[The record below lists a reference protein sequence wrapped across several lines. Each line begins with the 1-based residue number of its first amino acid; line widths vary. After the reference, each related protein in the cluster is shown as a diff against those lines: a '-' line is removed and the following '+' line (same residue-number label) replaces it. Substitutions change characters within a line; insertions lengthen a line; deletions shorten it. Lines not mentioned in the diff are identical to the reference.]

1 MPSIFDHIKIDN
13 TYELFFPKKEQ
24 GLAIIWLYEKVVNGD
39 FDKGIFKEK
48 DIRQALDQAYLVN
61 NKHRER
67 NEWEYYNSHIMALQ
81 EFFLLYDEEHQT
93 YRFKDY
99 ATYLCDKVFKMLSNR
114 FNSTVIE
121 ITCVNLYNNLIDVN
135 SKEEMLLWLEV
146 HFNKSQLHLKEQ
158 IDFLNHQIDK
168 SVKELSERAKLRNST
183 LLSTLREIDR
193 KLDEIRGQNKELRGA
208 FREID
213 RIKTI
218 LMSHSTRENEEI
230 DDKVT
235 NAIDYFESI
244 RIQLNM
250 VDTRINKIHPK
261 IQQFFASLSR
271 QAFDIKVDKFLNYLF
286 DKSQIVSGEIILPL
300 INDSFVVR
308 YPSTNFSNVE
318 KRDGLFV
325 GRRNNP
331 ILYPKDP
338 IKEAEAHKIGVKSLA
353 RQNHIM
359 IWLEKIKRDTLEV
372 NEYHL
377 SKIFFEIL
385 EKHDKDLHLA
395 VSVIYQSILFYNK
408 NQKWRFR
415 INNDKMIQHEKYNY
429 LIWDI
434 WMIRI

>member
-1 MPSIFDHIKIDN
+1 MISIFDHIKTNN

-24 GLAIIWLYEKVVNGD
+24 GLAIIWLYEKVSNGD
-39 FDKGIFKEK
+39 FEKGIFKEK

-61 NKHRER
+61 HKHRER

-99 ATYLCDKVFKMLSNR
+99 AIYLCDKVFKMLSKR
-114 FNSTVIE
+114 FNPTVIE
-121 ITCVNLYNNLIDVN
+121 ITCTNLYNNLLNVN
-135 SKEEMLLWLEV
+135 SEIEMLLWLEV
-146 HFNKSQLHLKEQ
+146 HFDKSQLHLKEQ

-168 SVKELSERAKLRNST
+168 SVKELSERAKLKNST
-183 LLSTLREIDR
+183 LLSALREIDK

-218 LMSHSTRENEEI
+218 LMAHPTRENEEI
-230 DDKVT
+230 DEKVT
-235 NAIDYFESI
+235 HAINYFESI

-250 VDTRINKIHPK
+250 VDTRIDKIHPK

-271 QAFDIKVDKFLNYLF
+271 QAFDIKVDKFLNYLL
-286 DKSQIVSGEIILPL
+286 DKSEIVSGELKLPL
-300 INDSFVVR
+300 IAEDFIIR
-308 YPSTNFSNVE
+308 YTSTNFSNVE
-318 KRDGLFV
+318 KRDGLFI
-325 GRRNNP
+325 GKRNKP
-331 ILYPKDP
+331 ISYPKDP
-338 IKEAEAHKIGVKSLA
+338 VKESKAHKLGLKSLI
-353 RQNHIM
+353 RQNHITM
-359 IWLEKIKRDTLEV
+359 WLEKIKRDILYV
-372 NEYHL
+372 NEYNL

-385 EKHDKDLHLA
+385 EKHDEDLHLA
-395 VSVIYQSILFYNK
+395 VSVIYQSILLYNK
-408 NQKWRFR
+408 NSKWRLK
-415 INNDKMIQHEKYNY
+415 IDNGKMITNEKYNY